1 MEEDEMVRWHHQL
14 NGHEFEYVLRV
25 HDVQR
30 SLECGMLDSE
40 VHGITKNQTQ
50 LSELN

>member
-14 NGHEFEYVLRV
+14 KGHEFEYALRV

-30 SLECGMLDSE
+30 NLECGMLDSE
-40 VHGITKNQTQ
+40 AQNSPSQASIIHET
-50 LSELN
+50 